1 LTTGGYLLGFFG
13 IIDAVIMIISTG
25 TFLSHYDEAVDT
37 YEKKDA
43 EIKKLAEFLVKYK
56 AG

>member
-1 LTTGGYLLGFFG
+1 MGFFG